1 MKCAITVLEPPPLVA
16 APPPP
21 PPPPKGSTRRLVAPK
36 SPLEQVFHNADLLT
50 ILFGHLGLAALPL
63 ACEVCVAWRSAAR
76 RLETEWARLT
86 YVRPIAGE
94 LAGPCYGCVLPG
106 GRVCVSDFACG
117 QLKLLSPQLAL
128 LASLRAPSPRGC
140 VADLVHARALHVVD
154 CHAGCVRRYPFAALE
169 RALGGD
175 ASEPLAPS
183 ASSEAG
189 AFEFPEGLALLDGS
203 LYVAD
208 CNHHRVVL
216 LDPTTLRQVGAF
228 GEQGAAPGQFEYPT
242 GVAGDDQLR
251 LLAVADSQNHRVQL
265 FKPGGVLVRVIGGQ
279 GCAPG
284 LFNRPCGVA
293 IGASIGLVVAEDTG
307 RRLQLLTLSG
317 EPRQVL
323 RVPGAGCLWGATLLP
338 SSDALLAM
346 ELFGRRCHHLR
357 LSRPPPARPPG
368 PPPPRGPRPPRLSP
382 LTKQLNELVVT
393 LAGGGGVGMAV
404 SE

>member
-1 MKCAITVLEPPPLVA
+1 MKCAISVLEPPPLVA

-21 PPPPKGSTRRLVAPK
+21 PPPPAGSTHRLVAQK
-36 SPLEQVFHNADLLT
+36 SPLEQVLTNADLLT

-76 RLETEWARLT
+76 RLEGEWARLT
-86 YVRPIAGE
+86 YVRPIACE
-94 LAGPCYGCVLPG
+94 LSTPAVL
-106 GRVCVSDFACG
+106 R
-117 QLKLLSPQLAL
+117 QLAARATAAGRPRVRL
-128 LASLRAPSPRGC
+128 RLRVRPAQAAVAAARASRVAARRRRVAASPTSCTRARSTSSTATQAASAATRSPRSS
-140 VADLVHARALHVVD
+140 AR
-154 CHAGCVRRYPFAALE
+154 
-169 RALGGD
+169 LGGD

-189 AFEFPEGLALLDGS
+189 AFEFPEGLALLGGS

-216 LDPTTLRQVGAF
+216 LDPTTLAQLGAF

-284 LFNRPCGVA
+284 MFNRPCGVA
-293 IGASIGLVVAEDTG
+293 IGA
-307 RRLQLLTLSG
+307 
-317 EPRQVL
+317 
-323 RVPGAGCLWGATLLP
+323 
-338 SSDALLAM
+338 
-346 ELFGRRCHHLR
+346 
-357 LSRPPPARPPG
+357 
-368 PPPPRGPRPPRLSP
+368 
-382 LTKQLNELVVT
+382 
-393 LAGGGGVGMAV
+393 
-404 SE
+404 

>member
-1 MKCAITVLEPPPLVA
+1 MRPAQAAVA
-16 APPPP
+16 AARA
-21 PPPPKGSTRRLVAPK
+21 SRV
-36 SPLEQVFHNADLLT
+36 
-50 ILFGHLGLAALPL
+50 
-63 ACEVCVAWRSAAR
+63 AAR
-76 RLETEWARLT
+76 A
-86 YVRPIAGE
+86 VA
-94 LAGPCYGCVLPG
+94 A
-106 GRVCVSDFACG
+106 AA
-117 QLKLLSPQLAL
+117 SPTSCTRAL
-128 LASLRAPSPRGC
+128 
-140 VADLVHARALHVVD
+140 LHVVD

-216 LDPTTLRQVGAF
+216 LDPTTLAQLGAF
-228 GEQGAAPGQFEYPT
+228 GEQGAAAGQFEYPT
-242 GVAGDDQLR
+242 GVAADDQLR

-265 FKPGGVLVRVIGGQ
+265 FEPGGVFVRVIGGQ

-323 RVPGAGCLWGATLLP
+323 RCRAPAASGA
-338 SSDALLAM
+338 
-346 ELFGRRCHHLR
+346 RRCCR
-357 LSRPPPARPPG
+357 RATRSPWSSSAADATTSASAARR
-368 PPPPRGPRPPRLSP
+368 PRGLAAHE
-382 LTKQLNELVVT
+382 QLNELVVT
-393 LAGGGGVGMAV
+393 LAGGG
-404 SE
+404 ECREN